1 MAGSSRQSH
10 GRRKRDTTGRTV
22 DLLNGLTAGDTPPL
36 SSPRSILETRQSTDA
51 RQARSGEDRHG
62 AKSAELGASSNES
75 AEDGVAESSYGSD
88 ASDSDDLPSISKILE
103 QRESGSEGALTA
115 NSHESN
121 SHETSS
127 SDSPAYIELLP
138 PSYFSDEEG
147 GREEENRQG
156 KLQPLVEV
164 AVPIVSSPF
173 ASSPSADSQSS
184 EQMDTE
190 IRDADEQ
197 SRKDS
202 DFELDGDASESADS
216 SSDNGLEREAST
228 PEDTPDPLFLEA
240 SQFLDL
246 EDSWSILVQQAPRLG
261 DFAED
266 RDASRFENING
277 LLEELLQLYPDPANE
292 HSNGHRAPSDAAHN
306 LIQAIFDEAM
316 GFLNKAC
323 RDAKKLDAQDSRARR
338 RRLSAADLVDAFEAH
353 VIPALTLAT
362 CMSLRAHYVDGKL
375 RRFGDLEHA
384 LKVLYRISERI
395 FNLRTEGGLDCSARS
410 RFLLRPVKRI
420 LTALQYESSGRLPRA
435 ASPPKRR
442 RPNTPEVIEVD
453 SDGRISPVRGSR
465 ARWTHQE
472 GEALLDGLKL
482 YQGPDRYRQI
492 IKHYGHRLKGRTVA
506 DLQAKAREIRDNYR
520 PGIQE
525 QLQSYRGRQQWAWLL
540 SV

>member
-1 MAGSSRQSH
+1 MAGSSHQSYR
-10 GRRKRDTTGRTV
+10 RRKRDTTGRTV
-22 DLLNGLTAGDTPPL
+22 DLLNGLTAGDTPPP
-36 SSPRSILETRQSTDA
+36 SSPRSILETPQSTDA
-51 RQARSGEDRHG
+51 RQASPGEDRHG
-62 AKSAELGASSNES
+62 AKPGASSNES
-75 AEDGVAESSYGSD
+75 AEDGDAESSHGSD
-88 ASDSDDLPSISKILE
+88 ASDSDDLPSISKIFE
-103 QRESGSEGALTA
+103 QRESESEGALTA
-115 NSHESN
+115 ND
-121 SHETSS
+121 HETSS
-127 SDSPAYIELLP
+127 SDSPAYVELLP
-138 PSYFSDEEG
+138 PSYVSDEEEE
-147 GREEENRQG
+147 REEEKQQG

-164 AVPIVSSPF
+164 AVPILSSPF

-190 IRDADEQ
+190 MRNADEQ
-197 SRKDS
+197 SREDS
-202 DFELDGDASESADS
+202 SAELDGDAAESAS
-216 SSDNGLEREAST
+216 GSSDNGLERSAST

-240 SQFLDL
+240 SQFLNL
-246 EDSWSILVQQAPRLG
+246 EDSWSILVQRAPQLG

-277 LLEELLQLYPDPANE
+277 LLEELLQLYPDPANV
-292 HSNGHRAPSDAAHN
+292 HFNGHQVPSDAAHN

-323 RDAKKLDAQDSRARR
+323 RDAKKLDAQGSRARR
-338 RRLSAADLVDAFEAH
+338 KYLSATDLVDAFEAH

-375 RRFGDLEHA
+375 RGFEDLMHA
-384 LKVLYRISERI
+384 LKVLYRLCERI
-395 FNLRTEGGLDCSARS
+395 SNLRTEGCLDCSARS

-420 LTALQYESSGRLPRA
+420 LTGLEYESSGRPPRA
-435 ASPPKRR
+435 APPPKRR
-442 RPNTPEVIEVD
+442 RSNTPELIELD
-453 SDGRISPVRGSR
+453 SDGSISPVRGSQ

-506 DLQAKAREIRDNYR
+506 DLQAKAREICDNYR

-525 QLQSYRGRQQWAWLL
+525 QLRSHRGRQQWAWLL